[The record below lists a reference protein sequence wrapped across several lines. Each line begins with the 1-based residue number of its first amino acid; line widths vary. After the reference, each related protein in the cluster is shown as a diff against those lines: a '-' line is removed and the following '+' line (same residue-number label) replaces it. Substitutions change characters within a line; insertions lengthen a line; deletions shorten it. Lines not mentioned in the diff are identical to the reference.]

1 MNRLLILL
9 AVLLVLDVAVAT
21 AQSTKQKDSE
31 PAAEVEKVVT
41 AFLAAISKKD
51 TTAFRA
57 TMIPEASLT
66 VVFNREGVPGYNLRP
81 VDSDV
86 RMLGAVDSKFLERMW
101 EPEIRIDGLLAS
113 VWTRYDFYENGAF
126 SHCGTDAFHVLNT
139 SEGWKISSVVYTIE
153 PDPEKCPQ
161 SPLGE
166 PEF

>member
-9 AVLLVLDVAVAT
+9 AVMLVFDVAVAT
-21 AQSTKQKDSE
+21 AQSAKQHESE

-41 AFLAAISKKD
+41 AFLEAISRKD

-66 VVFNREGVPGYNLRP
+66 VVFNREGKPGYNLRP

-86 RMLGAVDSKFLERMW
+86 RMLGSVENKFLERMW

-113 VWTRYDFYENGAF
+113 VWTRYDFYTDGKF

-139 SEGWKISSVVYTIE
+139 AEGWKISSVSYTIE
-153 PDPEKCPQ
+153 PDPEKCPE